1 MIDYAK
7 LSGMQKAALMMLA
20 LGRDASV
27 GLFKK
32 MSDQEVEMLTGEIVK
47 LGYVPSAFTRK
58 VVQEFRE
65 MMQAHD
71 YLEEGGFNYAKE
83 ILKTAFGDQEALEML
98 KKVKSALRIRGFNIL
113 RDVDANQLLTFLQKE
128 HPQTVALVLTQL
140 SATQAASILQELP
153 EEQQPDIVKRLSRM
167 ERVNPEVIRV
177 LENVLESRVDLSR
190 GVSKLGGVKTAAEIL
205 NLVGAST
212 EKTVMSELS
221 QTEPLMATEIK
232 NLMFVFEDIIGLDDR
247 SIQKVLKEVDSK
259 ELSLALKVCS
269 DELKG
274 KILAN
279 MSSRAAEM
287 IEEELEYMPPVRLR
301 EVEEVQQKVV
311 DIIRRLEEEGQ
322 LVLAKGEEDQLV

>member
-1 MIDYAK
+1 MMDYAK
-7 LSGMQKAALMMLA
+7 LSGLQKAALMMLA
-20 LGRDASV
+20 LGREPSV
-27 GLFKK
+27 SLFKQ
-32 MSDQEVEMLTGEIVK
+32 MSDQEAEMLTGEIVK
-47 LGYVPSAFTRK
+47 LGYVPSAFTRR
-58 VVQEFRE
+58 VVEEFRE
-65 MMQAHD
+65 MMEAHD

-83 ILKTAFGDQEALEML
+83 ILTEALGETDAEVML

-153 EEQQPDIVKRLSRM
+153 EELQPDIIRRLSRM

-190 GVSKLGGVKTAAEIL
+190 GVSKLGGVKTASEIL

-212 EKTVMSELS
+212 EKTVLSELS
-221 QTEPLMATEIK
+221 QSDPVMATEIK

-259 ELSLALKVCS
+259 ELALSLKVCS

-279 MSSRAAEM
+279 MSARASEM
-287 IEEELEYMPPVRLR
+287 IEEELEFMPPVRLR
-301 EVEEVQQKVV
+301 EVEEVQQKIV

-322 LVLAKGEEDQLV
+322 IVLAKGEEDHLV